1 MINKITLLA
10 SLALALGFHSAE
22 GGNITGKVTL
32 KGTPKAEIKLPLD
45 PLCKRTVKPGV
56 TPTTRF
62 YATDASNGLA
72 DVFVYLKKVD
82 ATPTPT
88 TSVVLDQKS
97 CEYSPYVVGAQVGQ
111 TISVKNSDPIL
122 HNVHP
127 TPKKAGKEFNKAQ
140 LPNGPELKFS
150 WNKPEVFLRFKC
162 DVHPW
167 MFAYVALIDHSHF
180 AVTKEDGS
188 FTIKDV
194 PPGEYEIEA
203 VHRKTHPKGVG
214 IVSKV
219 SVTDAGGS
227 VDFTVDITK

>member
-1 MINKITLLA
+1 
-10 SLALALGFHSAE
+10 
-22 GGNITGKVTL
+22 
-32 KGTPKAEIKLPLD
+32 
-45 PLCKRTVKPGV
+45 V

-97 CEYSPYVVGAQVGQ
+97 CEYSPYVIGAQVGQ

-167 MFAYVALIDHSHF
+167 MFAYVALIEHSHF

-188 FTIKDV
+188 FTIKNV
-194 PPGEYEIEA
+194 PAGEYEIEA

-214 IVSKV
+214 LVSKV
-219 SVTDAGGS
+219 SVSDAGGS

>member
-10 SLALALGFHSAE
+10 SLALVLGLHPAE
-22 GGNITGKVTL
+22 GGDITGKVTL

-45 PLCKRTVKPGV
+45 PLCKRTVKSGV

-97 CEYSPYVVGAQVGQ
+97 CENSPYVVGAQVGQ

-167 MFAYVALIDHSHF
+167 MFAYVALIEHSHF
-180 AVTKEDGS
+180 AVTKKDGS
-188 FTIKDV
+188 FTIKNV
-194 PPGEYEIEA
+194 PAGEYEIEA

-214 IVSKV
+214 LVSKV

>member
-1 MINKITLLA
+1 MIIKNTLLA
-10 SLALALGFHSAE
+10 SLALVLGLHSAE
-22 GGNITGKVTL
+22 GGDITGKVTL

-45 PLCKRTVKPGV
+45 PLCKRTVKSGA

-88 TSVVLDQKS
+88 TPVVLDQKS
-97 CEYSPYVVGAQVGQ
+97 CEYSPYVIGAQVGQ

-167 MFAYVALIDHSHF
+167 MFAYVALIEHSHF

-188 FTIKDV
+188 FTIKNV
-194 PPGEYEIEA
+194 PAGEYEIEA

-214 IVSKV
+214 QVSKV

-227 VDFTVDITK
+227 VDFTIDITK